1 MDGNLRNYCET
12 LGLYVMHCAEPNFT
26 TGERSAVI
34 SIPFPTHPAPHSP
47 HRIMTLQIAP
57 TPLWW
62 CAIWTADMV
71 KWKDA
76 SWGHKQEQEKKLTD
90 WRQKSLVPSFS
101 FHIWEI
107 CEQEMGQ
114 DEKQLRMCDNQA
126 NGSISCMLEIRMKES
141 SNETWS
147 VSCWRC
153 SFSLRG
159 DACCWCN

>member
-1 MDGNLRNYCET
+1 MWCTVPSPILQQGRGRLSFQFHFQHIQLHIHLIVLWPFKLLPLLCDDVRY
-12 LGLYVMHCAEPNFT
+12 
-26 TGERSAVI
+26 ER
-34 SIPFPTHPAPHSP
+34 
-47 HRIMTLQIAP
+47 QI
-57 TPLWW
+57 WW
-62 CAIWTADMV
+62 NEKMQA
-71 KWKDA
+71 
-76 SWGHKQEQEKKLTD
+76 GHKQEQEKKLTD

-159 DACCWCN
+159 DACYWCN